1 MNQFYHL
8 WMCKQCFREN
18 AYLTSQI
25 LKINNENIK
34 CLIHFHNNKLNSFCI
49 LHINHQT
56 HIRKIMICL
65 HLCSNCAKSTQ
76 FKVYI
81 LNIIVIKYLSKSCLQ
96 SIRKT
101 KTLQPWPE
109 GLGKPCQSLEPKLT
123 DEVFKFC
130 CHFTNTRQVHN
141 RHYGR
146 IAGCIRLN
154 DSCSQLPFWVNWR
167 YSLYNFSWAS

>member
-1 MNQFYHL
+1 M
-8 WMCKQCFREN
+8 CFREST
-18 AYLTSQI
+18 YLTSQI

-34 CLIHFHNNKLNSFCI
+34 CLIHFQINKLNSSCI
-49 LHINHQT
+49 FHINHQT
-56 HIRKIMICL
+56 HIRKILIYL
-65 HLCSNCAKSTQ
+65 RLCSISAKSTQ
-76 FKVYI
+76 FKVYT
-81 LNIIVIKYLSKSCLQ
+81 LNIIVIKYLSKLCLQ

-109 GLGKPCQSLEPKLT
+109 GLGKLCQCLDPKLT

-130 CHFTNTRQVHN
+130 CHFINTRQVHN

-154 DSCSQLPFWVNWR
+154 ASCSQLPFWLNRR
-167 YSLYNFSWAS
+167 YSLCSFSWAS